1 MRRSFTI
8 FLTIVIFLFL
18 IVTCA
23 CSSDKTTVRREINR
37 IGEIDSISINSGAL
51 SSNCPTFFEN
61 GEIEEVFDNFRG
73 ITLIRNENFAI
84 DWEKVNITETDF
96 ILIDVFAKNADISCK
111 ILVYPNGKVCLVKY
125 GKSDG
130 KDVLSE
136 EVFCSKVGAMD
147 AKAFAHKYKLAL
159 FGENWND

>member
-51 SSNCPTFFEN
+51 SSNCPFFL
-61 GEIEEVFDNFRG
+61 EIEESKKS
-73 ITLIRNENFAI
+73 LIIFA
-84 DWEKVNITETDF
+84 
-96 ILIDVFAKNADISCK
+96 A
-111 ILVYPNGKVCLVKY
+111 
-125 GKSDG
+125 
-130 KDVLSE
+130 
-136 EVFCSKVGAMD
+136 
-147 AKAFAHKYKLAL
+147 
-159 FGENWND
+159 